1 MSPPLTAK
9 SNGGELTTVLSDDRQ
24 PSAPSRA
31 RLNDTKLPPTSL
43 THSPDQYMA
52 GGKAA
57 DLPEPLL
64 PGASEEEDL
73 ISSPIEH
80 LQGLLATLLEAA
92 GESAWLHAGGKGALP
107 PLAKGSVGHH
117 IDPVE
122 GAATTRDS
130 PSPSI
135 AAGGA
140 PSASRKGGP
149 GSETPARAEA
159 VATVHA
165 RSAVRS
171 SRERWPRA
179 RVG

>member
-92 GESAWLHAGGKGALP
+92 GESAWLHAGGRALCHQ
-107 PLAKGSVGHH
+107 GSVGPH